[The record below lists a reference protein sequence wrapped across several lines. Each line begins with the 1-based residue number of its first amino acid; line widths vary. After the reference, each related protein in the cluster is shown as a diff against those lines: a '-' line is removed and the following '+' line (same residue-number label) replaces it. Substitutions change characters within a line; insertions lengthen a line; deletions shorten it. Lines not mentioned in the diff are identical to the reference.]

1 MLQLKNVTLQ
11 RGSKILLE
19 QASLTINLG
28 EKVGLVGANGAG
40 KTSLFKLI
48 VKQLEPDQGEVDLT
62 NNLKI
67 AEIAQ
72 EIPHGTQTAS
82 DYVLAG
88 DAELAM
94 IQAQLHQAE
103 INEDGHRIAQLHNRL
118 AEIDGYSAPSRAAKI
133 LIGLGFAQHELNLP
147 VNAFS
152 GGWRMRLNLARV
164 LLAPSDLLLLD
175 EPTNHLD
182 LEAIFWLETWLKDLK
197 QTVLIISH
205 DRAFLDNVVSRI
217 VFVIDQQLK
226 SYTGDYS
233 SFEEQYAQELE
244 NQQAAFERQQKK
256 IAHLQSFVDR
266 FRAKASKAKQAQS
279 RMKMIERMD
288 KVAAVHERNP
298 FHFSFKPA
306 PSAGNPILS
315 LNQANIGYGEKIIL
329 KNVSLSLR
337 PGDRLGLLGLNG
349 AGKSTLVKVLAGEL
363 QPQGEM
369 TVNPKIKIAYFAQH
383 QLEQLRLN
391 ESAFWHLRDLDPSIP
406 EKEARQFLGGFN
418 FREERVFE
426 PIKHFSGGEK
436 ARLALA
442 LLVWQQPNL
451 LLLDEPSNHL
461 DMEMRQALTSALE
474 LYDGALVLITHD
486 RYLLQSLV
494 DEFYLVADGHVNPF
508 AGDLK
513 NYQQWITERTNNVE
527 HLKNPSGKTK
537 SESTTMSKPSTSKL
551 KKDLAKF
558 EQQLAVA
565 QERLYEIESNL
576 NDANLYQTDMAVRLN
591 NLQQEYQAV
600 KQRIEVLETQIL
612 DVLEQLT

>member
-1 MLQLKNVTLQ
+1 MLQLKNLTLQ

-19 QASLTINLG
+19 HSSLSINMG

-48 VKQLEPDQGEVDLT
+48 LRQLEPDHGEVDLT
-62 NNLKI
+62 NNLRI

-72 EIPHGTQTAS
+72 EIPHGSQTAT
-82 DYVLAG
+82 DHVLGG
-88 DAELAM
+88 DAELAT
-94 IQAQLHQAE
+94 IQAQLELAE
-103 INEDGHRIAQLHNRL
+103 MSEDGHRIAQLHNRL

-133 LIGLGFAQHELNLP
+133 LIGLGFAQDELTLP
-147 VNAFS
+147 VDAFS

-197 QTVLIISH
+197 QTVIIISH
-205 DRAFLDNVVSRI
+205 DREFLDNVVSRI

-244 NQQAAFERQQKK
+244 NQHAAFEKQQKK

-279 RMKMIERMD
+279 RMKMIARMD

-315 LNQANIGYGEKIIL
+315 LDQANIGYGEKIIL

-349 AGKSTLVKVLAGEL
+349 AGKSTLVKVLSGEL
-363 QPQGEM
+363 KPQGKM
-369 TVNPKIKIAYFAQH
+369 TVSSKIKIAYFAQH
-383 QLEQLRLN
+383 QLEQLTLN
-391 ESAFWHLRDLDPSIP
+391 ESAFWHLRDLDPNVS
-406 EKEARQFLGGFN
+406 EKEARQFLGAFN
-418 FREERVFE
+418 FRDERVFE
-426 PIKHFSGGEK
+426 PIKYFSGGEK

-494 DEFYLVADGHVNPF
+494 DEFYLVTDGSVKPF

-527 HLKNPSGKTK
+527 CLQNSSGKIK
-537 SESTTMSKPSTSKL
+537 SGSAAVSKPSNSKL
-551 KKDLAKF
+551 EKDLTKF
-558 EQQLAVA
+558 EQQLAVT
-565 QERLYEIESNL
+565 QQRLHEIESNL
-576 NDANLYQTDMAVRLN
+576 NNPNLYQTDAAVCLA
-591 NLQQEYQAV
+591 NLQQEYQGV
-600 KQRIEVLETQIL
+600 KQQIEVLETRIL
-612 DVLEQLT
+612 DLLEQLI

>member
-1 MLQLKNVTLQ
+1 M
-11 RGSKILLE
+11 
-19 QASLTINLG
+19 G

-40 KTSLFKLI
+40 KSSLFKLI
-48 VKQLEPDQGEVDLT
+48 LKQLEPDQGEVDLT

-72 EIPHGTQTAS
+72 EIPHGTQTAI

-88 DAELAM
+88 DAELAL
-94 IQAQLHQAE
+94 IQDKLTQAE
-103 INEDGHRIAQLHNRL
+103 ASHDGMQIAQLHNRL

-133 LIGLGFAQHELNLP
+133 LIGLGFQQHELNLP

-164 LLAPSDLLLLD
+164 LLTPSDLLLLD

-182 LEAIFWLETWLKDLK
+182 LEAIFWLENWLEELK
-197 QTVLIISH
+197 QTVIIISH
-205 DRAFLDNVVSRI
+205 DRSFLDNVVSRI

-244 NQQAAFERQQKK
+244 NQHAAFEKQQKK

-298 FHFSFKPA
+298 FNFSFKPA
-306 PSAGNPILS
+306 PAAGNPILS
-315 LNQANIGYGEKIIL
+315 LDNADIGYGEKIIL

-363 QPQGEM
+363 QPQGTM
-369 TVNPKIKIAYFAQH
+369 TVNPKINIAYFAQH
-383 QLEQLRLN
+383 QLEQLHLD
-391 ESAFWHLRDLDPSIP
+391 ESAFWHLRQLDSSIP
-406 EKEARQFLGGFN
+406 EKDGRQFLGSFN
-418 FREERVFE
+418 FRDDRVFE

-494 DEFYLVADGHVNPF
+494 DEFYLVADGTVKPF

-513 NYQQWITERTNNVE
+513 TYQQWLAEREQNVE
-527 HLKNPSGKTK
+527 SPKVKTEKLK
-537 SESTTMSKPSTSKL
+537 SELATSPKANKARL
-551 KKDLAKF
+551 EKELAKF
-558 EQQLAVA
+558 EQQLAFV
-565 QERLYEIESNL
+565 QQRLQAIELDL
-576 NDANLYQTDMAVRLN
+576 NKPDLYQTDMALQLA
-591 NLQQEYQAV
+591 NLQQEYQVV
-600 KQRIEVLETQIL
+600 KQQIEILETQIL
-612 DVLEQLT
+612 CLLDQLTE